1 MTALHHRSVAGN
13 WLFSGRRWRNPA
25 AASDRAALSA
35 GYNDLVAAFPA
46 FSCCPRD
53 RFLKIIGETCA
64 SWSRRIG
71 ESTTQSAASQRS
83 SSRAFWLRRSGE
95 RAIPPAP
102 AQSPCSPPLHASS
115 SAAVAAVWSVG
126 WTVGGDA
133 DQRPQSE
140 SDTGIFSHNQ
150 LVGVPR
156 EFSQQ
161 VVMHITY
168 HCLTLFIDHCLSNAM
183 MD

>member
-25 AASDRAALSA
+25 AVDDRAALSA
-35 GYNDLVAAFPA
+35 GYNNIVAAFPA

-53 RFLKIIGETCA
+53 RFLKVVGEVCA

-71 ESTTQSAASQRS
+71 ESSNQSAAPQKS
-83 SSRAFWLRRSGE
+83 SGRAFWLRRSGE

-115 SAAVAAVWSVG
+115 SAAVVAARSVG
-126 WTVGGDA
+126 WTVGGEA
-133 DQRPQSE
+133 DQRPQSQ
-140 SDTGIFSHNQ
+140 SNTGIFSHHQ
-150 LVGVPR
+150 LAGVSR

-168 HCLTLFIDHCLSNAM
+168 NCLK
-183 MD
+183 